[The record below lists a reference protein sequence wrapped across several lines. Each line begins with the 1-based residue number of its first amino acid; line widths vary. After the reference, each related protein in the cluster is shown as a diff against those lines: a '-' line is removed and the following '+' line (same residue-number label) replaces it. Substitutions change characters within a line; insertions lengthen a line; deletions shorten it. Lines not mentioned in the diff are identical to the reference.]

1 MSWELILPFIKPLEQ
16 FLRDDNVTEIMV
28 NADGQVFVELGLG
41 IIPIPGIQ
49 LSEEHRRTAALNIAR
64 KLGDDI
70 SDDQPMMDARLP
82 DGSRFAAVIP
92 PVSMGGTIL
101 TIRKFR
107 AQMFSADDLVN
118 AGMVTPK
125 QIAILGEM
133 VQGGNNIVISGG
145 TGSGKSTLLN
155 ALCEFIPGDERI
167 VLIEDTAE
175 LRLQHANLVR
185 LEARREQPHLKA
197 VTVRD
202 LLRSSLRLRPDRIIV
217 GEVRGVEAFDLLQA
231 WNTGHRGS
239 LTTLHANSS
248 AMALTRLR
256 TMISIADTRM
266 PDAAIARSIAEV
278 LEVIVQVERGKD
290 GIRRV
295 VDIEVVNGG
304 YNPETDTFTLEDVT
318 VEPSV
323 QADKLDL
330 TPLFIDGCGWMR

>member
-28 NADGQVFVELGLG
+28 NADGRVFVELGGGVMLW
-41 IIPIPGIQ
+41 PGIQ

-82 DGSRFAAVIP
+82 DGSRFSAVIP

-107 AQMFSADDLVN
+107 EKVFSADDLVK
-118 AGMVTPK
+118 ARMMSSRQK
-125 QIAILGEM
+125 EM
-133 VQGGNNIVISGG
+133 LAELVRGGNNIVISGG

-175 LRLQHANLVR
+175 LRLQQANLVR

-231 WNTGHRGS
+231 WNTGHKGS
-239 LTTLHANSS
+239 LTTLHANR
-248 AMALTRLR
+248 AEMALTRLR

-278 LEVIVQVERGKD
+278 LDVIVQVEREKN

-295 VDIEVVNGG
+295 VDIQMVEA
-304 YNPETDTFTLEDVT
+304 YKPDTDTFTLRNVYLGDIARV
-318 VEPSV
+318 
-323 QADKLDL
+323 
-330 TPLFIDGCGWMR
+330 

>member
-1 MSWELILPFIKPLEQ
+1 MSWELILPFIKPLEPW
-16 FLRDDNVTEIMV
+16 LKDDQVTEIMV

-41 IIPIPGIQ
+41 IMLVPDIQ

-82 DGSRFAAVIP
+82 DGSRFSAVIKP
-92 PVSMGGTIL
+92 ISVDGTIL

-107 AQMFSADDLVN
+107 EQVFSADDLVEARMMN
-118 AGMVTPK
+118 
-125 QIAILGEM
+125 ILQREM
-133 VQGGNNIVISGG
+133 LAELVRTGKNIVISGG

-175 LRLQHANLVR
+175 LRLQQANLVR

-239 LTTLHANSS
+239 LTTLHANR
-248 AMALTRLR
+248 AEMALTRLR

-278 LEVIVQVERGKD
+278 LDVIVQVERGKN

-295 VDIEVVNGG
+295 VDIQMVEA
-304 YNPETDTFTLEDVT
+304 YKPASDTFTLEDVT
-318 VEPSV
+318 VEPLV